1 MSLDLGFLCSI
12 IAVAHIQS
20 VESFGST
27 AFYFSFLNILFK
39 FSCSPQTNIAQIFIT
54 LENNYIIIFLVNCL
68 YLLQLKIFYDMHPIT
83 CSRPRS
89 CLPLFIFY
97 TCLIFIGEIIAG
109 KLCFYSQEVR
119 IQHVFGI
126 SIRINVFIYKLL
138 ICVHFF
144 LKT

>member
-39 FSCSPQTNIAQIFIT
+39 FSCSPQTNIAQIFII

-68 YLLQLKIFYDMHPIT
+68 YLIQLKIFYDMRPIT

-89 CLPLFIFY
+89 CLPLFIFIPIKFS
-97 TCLIFIGEIIAG
+97 L
-109 KLCFYSQEVR
+109 VR
-119 IQHVFGI
+119 LQLVNF
-126 SIRINVFIYKLL
+126 VFIVRRYKYNMYLVSVL
-138 ICVHFF
+138 ELTYLYINY
-144 LKT
+144 

>member
-27 AFYFSFLNILFK
+27 AFYFSFLNILLK

-68 YLLQLKIFYDMHPIT
+68 YLL
-83 CSRPRS
+83 
-89 CLPLFIFY
+89 
-97 TCLIFIGEIIAG
+97 
-109 KLCFYSQEVR
+109 
-119 IQHVFGI
+119 
-126 SIRINVFIYKLL
+126 
-138 ICVHFF
+138 
-144 LKT
+144 